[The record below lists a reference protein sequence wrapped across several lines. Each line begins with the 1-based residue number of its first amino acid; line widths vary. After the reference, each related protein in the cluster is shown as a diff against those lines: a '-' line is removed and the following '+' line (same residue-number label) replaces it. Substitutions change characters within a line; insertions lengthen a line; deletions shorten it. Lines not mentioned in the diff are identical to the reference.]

1 MIDRLRGK
9 FRLKEFPDYASDVQ
23 RITQA
28 SERLL
33 DELTDRIGGTV
44 ALDQS
49 AELSRI
55 SSLLDSHRGV
65 VLLGAS
71 GSGKSV
77 LTKQL
82 AVAAKPEGPVAW
94 FDAQTLDEPTFATIE
109 RSLCLRHNLA
119 TVFSHITA
127 PSALLVLDGVDRF
140 SEDARRN
147 AARLIKASCFEDEK
161 SPWKVI
167 LTCQPEDWDAAAATL
182 RKLGVC
188 LQATKTEMVDF
199 PATDQLKPVWK
210 AFRNL
215 QTLANRRD
223 LSLVLRNVHLLNV
236 VASNAALTGSISSD
250 KWVGESHL
258 IRWFWRDVVE
268 AGEDGRACSVLLQG
282 LATAKRMGL
291 RSGHPSHSSQP
302 RKRPCLAN

>member
-1 MIDRLRGK
+1 MVSDEETVSLMRRLRILGFDFETVPSVDEQRSVSICRDVLDSQSRADADDLWDRLLAIARELGPTGGTLDLRGLIDRLRGR
-9 FRLKEFPDYASDVQ
+9 FRLKEFPDYATDVQ

-28 SERLL
+28 SEQLL

-44 ALDQS
+44 ALDRS

-82 AVAAKPEGPVAW
+82 AVGAKPEGPVAW

-140 SEDARRN
+140 SENARRN

-167 LTCQPEDWDAAAATL
+167 LTCQPEAMKRL
-182 RKLGVC
+182 C
-188 LQATKTEMVDF
+188 QATGKYDLR
-199 PATDQLKPVWK
+199 TDLLLESVVFAANAVPLLE
-210 AFRNL
+210 ARL
-215 QTLANRRD
+215 MQTWA
-223 LSLVLRNVHLLNV
+223 
-236 VASNAALTGSISSD
+236 
-250 KWVGESHL
+250 
-258 IRWFWRDVVE
+258 
-268 AGEDGRACSVLLQG
+268 
-282 LATAKRMGL
+282 
-291 RSGHPSHSSQP
+291 
-302 RKRPCLAN
+302 